1 MPEII
6 DNTAKNNTRRDAM
19 LRMYTKFALIFAYDA
34 NGVLVFTPTT
44 RTLFSKGIDDNSG
57 TYETV
62 GYSTA
67 VGGTNDIEITNA
79 GKGGSFN
86 NQYDTLLLSMGVFP
100 ERAPRVGIDASGA
113 AVGTFLT
120 TTVPRNGG
128 VIGSREQLVMDQL
141 VSGALGGAQLSLLP
155 TNTNEGCTT
164 YLGLPQLLP
173 AGIGWVNSDLASVG
187 FQAPSARYTFAT
199 PVLVAANRNNNDT
212 TPNRI
217 QMEWKSSITASERA
231 MGAAARTSGI
241 VVVIDMI
248 AVCDVARVNVQR
260 DATGNVTQI
269 QPVDEIDSAKIAC
282 FSEKV

>member
-19 LRMYTKFALIFAYDA
+19 LRMYTKFALIFSYDV
-34 NGVLVFTPTT
+34 NGVLIFTATT

-62 GYSTA
+62 GYSDSVGA
-67 VGGTNDIEITNA
+67 VNNIEITNA

-100 ERAPRVGIDASGA
+100 ERAPRVGVDAAGA
-113 AVGTFLT
+113 ANVSFTT
-120 TTVPRNGG
+120 TTVPRSGG
-128 VIGSREQLVMDQL
+128 VIGSRETLIADQL
-141 VSGALGGAQLSLLP
+141 ISGALSGAQLSLLP

-173 AGIGWVNSDLASVG
+173 AGIGWENSGLSSVG

-217 QMEWKSSITASERA
+217 QMEWKSNILASDRSV
-231 MGAAARTSGI
+231 GSAARTSGI
-241 VVVIDMI
+241 VVVLDMI
-248 AVCDVARVNVQR
+248 AVCDVARVNVVR
-260 DATGNVTQI
+260 DAQGNVTSI
-269 QPVDEIDSAKIAC
+269 QPVDEIDAAKIDC
-282 FSEKV
+282 FSQKV